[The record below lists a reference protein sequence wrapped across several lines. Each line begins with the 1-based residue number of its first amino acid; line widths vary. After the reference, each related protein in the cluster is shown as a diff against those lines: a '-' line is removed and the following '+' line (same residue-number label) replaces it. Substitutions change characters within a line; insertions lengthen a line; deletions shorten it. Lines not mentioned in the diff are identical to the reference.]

1 VLSDETLGCVV
12 TPCCHDALSAKLI
25 EHAGFSASFVSGF
38 TTSASKGLPDCGLVS
53 YSEMLDQVSSISKA
67 LTTMPI
73 IVDGDNGFGNAMN
86 VKRTVR
92 GYREA
97 GVGGVLLEDQLVPKS
112 CGHVKK
118 KQVVSRVDSLSRIK
132 AAVDCRDEEAEEDE
146 RLVLIGRTDAK
157 QAIGFEEALWRISA
171 FADLGVDMVFVD
183 ALETREEM
191 EIVCKTASDAGV
203 GVLAN
208 MLEGGKTP
216 ILSLN
221 ELDEVGFKLV
231 SYPLSLLG
239 VSIVA
244 MQRALSG
251 LKEGVIPEDIPEFS
265 SLKKDLGFD
274 SYFDELEEYEAFSES
289 FLRDRESK

>member
-1 VLSDETLGCVV
+1 MEIFSLFLVTRFFKGKNKRKREKRREEGRRRPMIDRPPALSCFSGQRPFAMKQVRVRVTRTCDPHRRRRQTKTKTRGTKVRLNATSSSSSSSSSGSGHGRTTSGPRRLRGVLSDETLGCVV

-112 CGHVKK
+112 
-118 KQVVSRVDSLSRIK
+118 
-132 AAVDCRDEEAEEDE
+132 
-146 RLVLIGRTDAK
+146 
-157 QAIGFEEALWRISA
+157 W
-171 FADLGVDMVFVD
+171 
-183 ALETREEM
+183 
-191 EIVCKTASDAGV
+191 
-203 GVLAN
+203 
-208 MLEGGKTP
+208 
-216 ILSLN
+216 
-221 ELDEVGFKLV
+221 
-231 SYPLSLLG
+231 
-239 VSIVA
+239 
-244 MQRALSG
+244 
-251 LKEGVIPEDIPEFS
+251 
-265 SLKKDLGFD
+265 
-274 SYFDELEEYEAFSES
+274 
-289 FLRDRESK
+289 